1 MEVATKMPKKNK
13 VKVQKLIKFSI
24 GLNKLLKESG
34 LNKSE
39 MVGVLEA
46 LKTKIVIET
55 MRNCE

>member
-1 MEVATKMPKKNK
+1 MEEKNK
-13 VKVQKLIKFSI
+13 AKVQKLTKFSTDV
-24 GLNKLLKESG
+24 NKLLKESG

-55 MRNCE
+55 MCNCE